1 LAFPFVTEEN
11 FEGGTYAST
20 HFDATNGTGQQ
31 VYGFRDLAAIPG
43 APAPYRGA
51 YCFGFDISALSGA
64 NVYWQ
69 ETGSWDMTAGTNDIY
84 VRFALY
90 VTDNIVMANTD
101 EMILLHFWSGANT
114 GEACIALN
122 YTTAN
127 GLRLG
132 IGDTSTASQFQTFT
146 TGEWHTVELF
156 FDPAGAGAGTIDGW
170 LDGVAYT
177 QVTGTHS
184 DITSGVLGAIGVD
197 AGTTTGHVFF
207 DDLVTDDAQVHP
219 RAERWA
225 NPIYDTD
232 RGGTNDATNIL
243 VELKNTAARETVT
256 PAMPPIII
264 KNGAYVS
271 MSGTNPRALVEL
283 GKVAAWGSDA
293 AVLEY
298 GGRSK

>member
-207 DDLVTDDAQVHP
+207 DDLVTDDAQVCRQYRERLRHGQ
-219 RAERWA
+219 RWHKRCHQHLGGAEEYSCQGNGYTSHA
-225 NPIYDTD
+225 TD
-232 RGGTNDATNIL
+232 HNQEWCI
-243 VELKNTAARETVT
+243 REHVGHKSES
-256 PAMPPIII
+256 ACCAW
-264 KNGAYVS
+264 K
-271 MSGTNPRALVEL
+271 SGCL
-283 GKVAAWGSDA
+283 GLRCGCIGVRM
-293 AVLEY
+293 EE
-298 GGRSK
+298 